1 MACYYLKGFGESKI
15 CEYKNVIPFA
25 ATARRLQLLNL
36 KPCNHAGMNE
46 MLILVLLILEQHF
59 QQP

>member
-25 ATARRLQLLNL
+25 AMARRLQLLNL